1 MEVHDSTVG
10 TSFLNIRMEVTI
22 VLVTNK
28 YLLNVVTCRFLRQK
42 IRLFLDSSKIGY
54 FSLLETQSEG
64 CSNINLVRVGNQ
76 YRIPNY
82 VNL

>member
-64 CSNINLVRVGNQ
+64 GSNINLVRVGNQ